1 MPNPISHDNIDQ
13 ALSLLAGRLD
23 LAQTDPVRLV
33 ICGGSALIA
42 MSLRQRTTRDVDVV
56 ALLSLAQ
63 EPISPDPLPDFL
75 LRAADQVAR
84 DLGLFEG
91 WLNNGP
97 SRGEGG
103 LFQMGL
109 PEGFVGRLTEK
120 KYGPRLAV
128 YFIGRLDQIH
138 FKLYAAADQRDGTH
152 LNDLNVSALSSIVA
166 IGHQA
171 IHFVSSTPSYHAVRR
186 VFPSTVGSQPRR
198 SAPFRSRSRLRLT
211 RSLRSFPFLAL
222 GPGVS
227 VRGCAHRPLAQRGL
241 SCPRLQ
247 SLLRPDA
254 PV

>member
-1 MPNPISHDNIDQ
+1 MLCIVRDRRTINGFMPNPISHDNIDQ

-42 MSLRQRTTRDVDVV
+42 MSLRRRTTRDMDVV
-56 ALLSLAQ
+56 ALLSAAQ

-109 PEGFVGRLTEK
+109 PEGLVGRLTEK

-128 YFIGRLDQIH
+128 YLIGRLDQIH

-152 LNDLNVSALSSIVA
+152 LNDLKALHPTAAELEAAARWAMTHDVSEGFKMVLKELLTQLGHESVA
-166 IGHQA
+166 ERI
-171 IHFVSSTPSYHAVRR
+171 
-186 VFPSTVGSQPRR
+186 
-198 SAPFRSRSRLRLT
+198 
-211 RSLRSFPFLAL
+211 
-222 GPGVS
+222 
-227 VRGCAHRPLAQRGL
+227 
-241 SCPRLQ
+241 
-247 SLLRPDA
+247 
-254 PV
+254 

>member
-1 MPNPISHDNIDQ
+1 MLCIVRDRRTINSFMPNPISHDNIDQ

-42 MSLRQRTTRDVDVV
+42 MSLRRRTTRDMDVV
-56 ALLSLAQ
+56 ALLSAAQ

-109 PEGFVGRLTEK
+109 PEGLVGRLTEK
-120 KYGPRLAV
+120 EYGPRLAI

-152 LNDLNVSALSSIVA
+152 LNDLKALHPTAEELEAAARWAMTHDVSEGFKMVLKELLTQLGHESVA
-166 IGHQA
+166 ERI
-171 IHFVSSTPSYHAVRR
+171 
-186 VFPSTVGSQPRR
+186 
-198 SAPFRSRSRLRLT
+198 
-211 RSLRSFPFLAL
+211 
-222 GPGVS
+222 
-227 VRGCAHRPLAQRGL
+227 
-241 SCPRLQ
+241 
-247 SLLRPDA
+247 
-254 PV
+254 

>member
-1 MPNPISHDNIDQ
+1 MLCIVRDRRTINSFMPNPISHDNIDQ

-42 MSLRQRTTRDVDVV
+42 MSLRRRTTRDMDVV
-56 ALLSLAQ
+56 ALLSAAQ

-120 KYGPRLAV
+120 QYGPRLAV

-152 LNDLNVSALSSIVA
+152 LNDLKALHPTAAELEAAARWAMTHDVSEGFKMVLKELLTQLGHESVA
-166 IGHQA
+166 ERI
-171 IHFVSSTPSYHAVRR
+171 
-186 VFPSTVGSQPRR
+186 
-198 SAPFRSRSRLRLT
+198 
-211 RSLRSFPFLAL
+211 
-222 GPGVS
+222 
-227 VRGCAHRPLAQRGL
+227 
-241 SCPRLQ
+241 
-247 SLLRPDA
+247 
-254 PV
+254 

>member
-1 MPNPISHDNIDQ
+1 MLCIVRDRRTINSFMSNPITHDSIEQ

-42 MSLRQRTTRDVDVV
+42 MSFRRRTTRDVDVV
-56 ALLSLAQ
+56 ALLSAAQ

-109 PEGFVGRLTEK
+109 PEGFIGRLTEK

-152 LNDLNVSALSSIVA
+152 LNDLKALHSTAAEIEAASRWAMTHDVSEGFKMVLKELLTQFGHESVA
-166 IGHQA
+166 ERI
-171 IHFVSSTPSYHAVRR
+171 
-186 VFPSTVGSQPRR
+186 
-198 SAPFRSRSRLRLT
+198 
-211 RSLRSFPFLAL
+211 
-222 GPGVS
+222 
-227 VRGCAHRPLAQRGL
+227 
-241 SCPRLQ
+241 
-247 SLLRPDA
+247 
-254 PV
+254 

>member
-1 MPNPISHDNIDQ
+1 MLCIVRDRRTINGFMPNPISHENIDQ

-42 MSLRQRTTRDVDVV
+42 VSLRRRTTRDMDVV
-56 ALLSLAQ
+56 ALLSAAQ

-152 LNDLNVSALSSIVA
+152 LNDLKALHPTAEELEAAARWAMTHDVSEGFKMVLKELLTQLGHESVA
-166 IGHQA
+166 ERI
-171 IHFVSSTPSYHAVRR
+171 
-186 VFPSTVGSQPRR
+186 
-198 SAPFRSRSRLRLT
+198 
-211 RSLRSFPFLAL
+211 
-222 GPGVS
+222 
-227 VRGCAHRPLAQRGL
+227 
-241 SCPRLQ
+241 
-247 SLLRPDA
+247 
-254 PV
+254 

>member
-1 MPNPISHDNIDQ
+1 MLCIVRDRRTINSLMPSPISHDNIDR

-33 ICGGSALIA
+33 ICVGSALIA
-42 MSLRQRTTRDVDVV
+42 MSLRQRTTRDMDVV
-56 ALLSLAQ
+56 ALLSAAQ

-109 PEGFVGRLTEK
+109 PEGLAGRLTEK
-120 KYGPRLAV
+120 KYGPRLAI

-152 LNDLNVSALSSIVA
+152 LNDLKALHPTAAELEAAARWAMTHDVSEGFKMVLKELLTQLGHESVA
-166 IGHQA
+166 ERI
-171 IHFVSSTPSYHAVRR
+171 
-186 VFPSTVGSQPRR
+186 
-198 SAPFRSRSRLRLT
+198 
-211 RSLRSFPFLAL
+211 
-222 GPGVS
+222 
-227 VRGCAHRPLAQRGL
+227 
-241 SCPRLQ
+241 
-247 SLLRPDA
+247 
-254 PV
+254 

>member
-42 MSLRQRTTRDVDVV
+42 MSLRRRTTRDMDVV
-56 ALLSLAQ
+56 ALLSAAQ

-120 KYGPRLAV
+120 KYRPRLAV

-152 LNDLNVSALSSIVA
+152 LNDLKALHPTAAELEAAARWAMTHDVSEGFKMVLKELLTQLGHESVA
-166 IGHQA
+166 ERI
-171 IHFVSSTPSYHAVRR
+171 
-186 VFPSTVGSQPRR
+186 
-198 SAPFRSRSRLRLT
+198 
-211 RSLRSFPFLAL
+211 
-222 GPGVS
+222 
-227 VRGCAHRPLAQRGL
+227 
-241 SCPRLQ
+241 
-247 SLLRPDA
+247 
-254 PV
+254 

>member
-1 MPNPISHDNIDQ
+1 MLCIVRDRRTINGFMPNPISHDNVDQ

-42 MSLRQRTTRDVDVV
+42 MSLRRRTTRDMDVV
-56 ALLSLAQ
+56 ALLSAAQ
-63 EPISPDPLPDFL
+63 VPISPDPLPDFL

-152 LNDLNVSALSSIVA
+152 LNDLKALHPTAAELEAAARWAMTHDVSEGFKMVLKELLTQLGHESVA
-166 IGHQA
+166 ERI
-171 IHFVSSTPSYHAVRR
+171 
-186 VFPSTVGSQPRR
+186 
-198 SAPFRSRSRLRLT
+198 
-211 RSLRSFPFLAL
+211 
-222 GPGVS
+222 
-227 VRGCAHRPLAQRGL
+227 
-241 SCPRLQ
+241 
-247 SLLRPDA
+247 
-254 PV
+254 

>member
-1 MPNPISHDNIDQ
+1 MLCIVRDRRTINSFMPNPISHDNIDQ

-23 LAQTDPVRLV
+23 LAQTEPVRLV

-42 MSLRQRTTRDVDVV
+42 MSLRRRTTRDMDVV
-56 ALLSLAQ
+56 ALLSAAQ

-120 KYGPRLAV
+120 EYGPRLAI

-152 LNDLNVSALSSIVA
+152 LNDLKALHPTAAELEAAARWAMTHDVSEGFKMVLKELLTQLGHESVA
-166 IGHQA
+166 ERI
-171 IHFVSSTPSYHAVRR
+171 
-186 VFPSTVGSQPRR
+186 
-198 SAPFRSRSRLRLT
+198 
-211 RSLRSFPFLAL
+211 
-222 GPGVS
+222 
-227 VRGCAHRPLAQRGL
+227 
-241 SCPRLQ
+241 
-247 SLLRPDA
+247 
-254 PV
+254 

>member
-1 MPNPISHDNIDQ
+1 MLCIVRDKRTINSFMPNPISHDNLDQ

-42 MSLRQRTTRDVDVV
+42 MSLRRRTTRDMDVV
-56 ALLSLAQ
+56 ALLSAAQ

-138 FKLYAAADQRDGTH
+138 FKLYAAVDQRDGTH
-152 LNDLNVSALSSIVA
+152 LNDLKALHPTAAELEAAARWAMTHDVSEGFKMVLKELLTQLGHESVA
-166 IGHQA
+166 ER
-171 IHFVSSTPSYHAVRR
+171 T
-186 VFPSTVGSQPRR
+186 
-198 SAPFRSRSRLRLT
+198 
-211 RSLRSFPFLAL
+211 
-222 GPGVS
+222 
-227 VRGCAHRPLAQRGL
+227 
-241 SCPRLQ
+241 
-247 SLLRPDA
+247 
-254 PV
+254 

>member
-1 MPNPISHDNIDQ
+1 MLCIVRDRRTINSFMPNPIRHDNIDQ

-42 MSLRQRTTRDVDVV
+42 MSLRQRTTRDMDVV
-56 ALLSLAQ
+56 ALLSAAQ

-109 PEGFVGRLTEK
+109 PEGLVGRLTEK

-152 LNDLNVSALSSIVA
+152 LNDLKALHPTAEELEAAARWAMTHDVSEGFKMVLKELLTQLGHESVA
-166 IGHQA
+166 ERI
-171 IHFVSSTPSYHAVRR
+171 
-186 VFPSTVGSQPRR
+186 
-198 SAPFRSRSRLRLT
+198 
-211 RSLRSFPFLAL
+211 
-222 GPGVS
+222 
-227 VRGCAHRPLAQRGL
+227 
-241 SCPRLQ
+241 
-247 SLLRPDA
+247 
-254 PV
+254 

>member
-1 MPNPISHDNIDQ
+1 MLCIVRDRRTINSFMPNPISHDNIDQ

-42 MSLRQRTTRDVDVV
+42 MSLRQRTTRDMDVV
-56 ALLSLAQ
+56 ALLSAAQ

-120 KYGPRLAV
+120 EYGPRLAV
-128 YFIGRLDQIH
+128 YFIGRIDQIH

-152 LNDLNVSALSSIVA
+152 LNDLKALHPTAAELEAAARWAMTHDVSEGFKMVLKELLTQLGHESVA
-166 IGHQA
+166 ERI
-171 IHFVSSTPSYHAVRR
+171 
-186 VFPSTVGSQPRR
+186 
-198 SAPFRSRSRLRLT
+198 
-211 RSLRSFPFLAL
+211 
-222 GPGVS
+222 
-227 VRGCAHRPLAQRGL
+227 
-241 SCPRLQ
+241 
-247 SLLRPDA
+247 
-254 PV
+254 